1 MTLYLTLCRQEA
13 FKRAVTSAKAK
24 AECIV
29 QTVGVQLGPAIE
41 VKELQQDC
49 VEGSITEQVS
59 DLEGSVQS
67 AGLHQRH
74 VNSSLVFLSDVSICF
89 ETQPA
94 RICSHKKCRK
104 H

>member
-1 MTLYLTLCRQEA
+1 M
-13 FKRAVTSAKAK
+13 TSAKAK

-49 VEGSITEQVS
+49 LQGSMTEQVS
-59 DLEGSVQS
+59 DLESPVQP
-67 AGLHQRH
+67 AGLHLRN
-74 VNSSLVFLSDVSICF
+74 VNSSLVFISDVSICF
-89 ETQPA
+89 ETQPV